1 MNIKKNKLF
10 ILVVLIIFVLLAVGC
25 SKLNRNTIIITNN
38 SKYSLKNM
46 NLKYTSLNDIIE
58 VGILNS
64 KETYTYKIKEKVEDS
79 ITIEFTDS
87 NGNQYSEVIV
97 GYITPSM
104 NPISVSIEDNTDSTL
119 SINIK

>member
-10 ILVVLIIFVLLAVGC
+10 ILVVLIIFVLLAAGC

-38 SKYSLKNM
+38 SKYSLTNM

-58 VGILNS
+58 VGTLNS

-97 GYITPSM
+97 GYTTPSM

>member
-10 ILVVLIIFVLLAVGC
+10 ILVVLIIFVLLVAGC

-38 SKYSLKNM
+38 SKYSLTNM
-46 NLKYTSLNDIIE
+46 NLKYTCLNDIIE
-58 VGILNS
+58 VGTLNS
-64 KETYTYKIKEKVEDS
+64 KETYTYKIKEIVEDS

-97 GYITPSM
+97 GYTTPSM

-119 SINIK
+119 SININ

>member
-10 ILVVLIIFVLLAVGC
+10 ILVVLIIFVLLVAGC

-38 SKYSLKNM
+38 SKYSLNNM

-58 VGILNS
+58 VGTLNS

-97 GYITPSM
+97 GYTTPSM

>member
-10 ILVVLIIFVLLAVGC
+10 ILVVLIIFVLLVAGC

-38 SKYSLKNM
+38 SKYSLTNM
-46 NLKYTSLNDIIE
+46 NLKYTCLNDIIE
-58 VGILNS
+58 VGTLNS

-97 GYITPSM
+97 GYTTPSM

>member
-10 ILVVLIIFVLLAVGC
+10 ILVVLIIFVLLVAGC

-38 SKYSLKNM
+38 SKYSLTNM
-46 NLKYTSLNDIIE
+46 NLKYTCLNDIIE
-58 VGILNS
+58 VVTLNS

-97 GYITPSM
+97 GYTTPYM

>member
-10 ILVVLIIFVLLAVGC
+10 ILVVLIIFVLLVAGC

-38 SKYSLKNM
+38 SKYSLTNM

-58 VGILNS
+58 VGTLNS

-97 GYITPSM
+97 GYTTPSM

>member
-10 ILVVLIIFVLLAVGC
+10 ILVVLIIFVLLVAGC
-25 SKLNRNTIIITNN
+25 SKLNRNTIVITNN
-38 SKYSLKNM
+38 SKYSLNNM

-58 VGILNS
+58 VGTLNS

-97 GYITPSM
+97 GYTTPSM

>member
-10 ILVVLIIFVLLAVGC
+10 ILVVLIIFVLLAAGC

-38 SKYSLKNM
+38 SKYSLTNM

-58 VGILNS
+58 VGTLNS

-97 GYITPSM
+97 GYTTPSM

-119 SINIK
+119 SININ

>member
-58 VGILNS
+58 VGTLNS

-97 GYITPSM
+97 GYTTPSM

>member
-1 MNIKKNKLF
+1 M
-10 ILVVLIIFVLLAVGC
+10 
-25 SKLNRNTIIITNN
+25 NRNTIIITNN
-38 SKYSLKNM
+38 SKYSLTNM

-58 VGILNS
+58 VGTLNS

-97 GYITPSM
+97 GYTTPSM

>member
-10 ILVVLIIFVLLAVGC
+10 ILVVLIIFVLLAAGC

-38 SKYSLKNM
+38 SKYSLTNM
-46 NLKYTSLNDIIE
+46 NLKYTCLNDIIE
-58 VGILNS
+58 VVTLNS

-97 GYITPSM
+97 GYTTPSM

>member
-1 MNIKKNKLF
+1 M
-10 ILVVLIIFVLLAVGC
+10 
-25 SKLNRNTIIITNN
+25 NRNTIIITNN
-38 SKYSLKNM
+38 SKYSLTNM
-46 NLKYTSLNDIIE
+46 NLKYTCLNDIIE
-58 VGILNS
+58 VGTLNS

-97 GYITPSM
+97 GYTTPSM